1 MSVRERIQAVFIL
14 QKFVRMSR
22 FLLPAYL
29 DLVRKNRLTRKEE
42 SRLARIN
49 SVYASFRASSETSVL
64 LINSNILELIKS
76 LYSQSMVDAEIK
88 SSVVYNKFISESDK
102 LIKKWNRQLLN
113 KTISS
118 RKIAIK

>member
-76 LYSQSMVDAEIK
+76 LYYQSMVDAEIK
-88 SSVVYNKFISESDK
+88 SSVVYNKFIRESDK

-113 KTISS
+113 
-118 RKIAIK
+118 